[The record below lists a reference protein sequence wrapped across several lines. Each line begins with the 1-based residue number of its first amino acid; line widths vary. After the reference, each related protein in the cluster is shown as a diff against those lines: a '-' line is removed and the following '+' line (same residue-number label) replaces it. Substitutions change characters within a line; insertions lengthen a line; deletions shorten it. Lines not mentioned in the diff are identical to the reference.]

1 MGFVLV
7 RGSPIQHAINDL
19 RFDGFKDVT
28 ETPEA
33 VSIRRIN
40 SMAASANYLS
50 QSNQINRHKLHE
62 A

>member
-19 RFDGFKDVT
+19 RFDGLKDVT
-28 ETPEA
+28 GTPEA

-40 SMAASANYLS
+40 SMAASARVTG
-50 QSNQINRHKLHE
+50 INCMKRS
-62 A
+62 

>member
-19 RFDGFKDVT
+19 RFDGLKDVT
-28 ETPEA
+28 GTPEA

-50 QSNQINRHKLHE
+50 PSNRHKLHE

>member
-7 RGSPIQHAINDL
+7 RGSPIQHAISDL
-19 RFDGFKDVT
+19 RFDGLKDVT

-40 SMAASANYLS
+40 SMAASARVTG
-50 QSNQINRHKLHE
+50 INCMKRS
-62 A
+62 